1 MLFVRERLLDEGK
14 QKEAQMD
21 THSTSQ
27 TQDTVTQKPTGCCGG
42 KVGAQPQAKA
52 EPRVAEIAEVK
63 PAKSGCCCG
72 QN

>member
-1 MLFVRERLLDEGK
+1 
-14 QKEAQMD
+14 MD

-42 KVGAQPQAKA
+42 KVGAHPQAEA